1 MAGREIPEQLAALM
15 AGYVFGNLT
24 PEEAEVLQ
32 QQLTEHPE
40 LYLEIDRLQDV
51 LDLLPYGLPT
61 IEPPPGLRS
70 ALLATVDHAA
80 SRHQPSVSRIKNRL
94 VVGSGILGS
103 VAALLALTVGLDN
116 YYLRQ
121 QITTIQAQ
129 VARQKDLIAMLQQPN
144 THLVSLK
151 GMDRASAASGSI
163 VVTPGE
169 PKAVL
174 ILQNLPILPQGK
186 FYQLWSV
193 VNNQKIPWEKFATN
207 EQGRVFVKL
216 ALPSGS
222 TKLTT
227 LVITLEAS
235 PAPKSPTGPMIM
247 TSQL

>member
-1 MAGREIPEQLAALM
+1 MTGREIPEQLAELM

-24 PEEAEVLQ
+24 SEEAEALQ

-40 LYLEIDRLQDV
+40 LYLEIERLQEV

-61 IEPPPGLRS
+61 IEPPPSLRS
-70 ALLATVDHAA
+70 ALLATVDQAA

-94 VVGSGILGS
+94 VIWSSILGS
-103 VAALLALTVGLDN
+103 VAAVLALAMGLDN

-144 THLVSLK
+144 TRLVSLK
-151 GMDRASAASGSI
+151 GMDWASAASGSI

-174 ILQNLPILPQGK
+174 ILQNLPVLPQGK

-207 EQGRVFVKL
+207 EQGTVFVKL
-216 ALPSGS
+216 DLPSGS
-222 TKLTT
+222 TQLTT
-227 LVITLEAS
+227 LAITVEAS
-235 PAPKSPTGPMIM
+235 PAPKSPTSPMIM
-247 TSQL
+247 TNQL